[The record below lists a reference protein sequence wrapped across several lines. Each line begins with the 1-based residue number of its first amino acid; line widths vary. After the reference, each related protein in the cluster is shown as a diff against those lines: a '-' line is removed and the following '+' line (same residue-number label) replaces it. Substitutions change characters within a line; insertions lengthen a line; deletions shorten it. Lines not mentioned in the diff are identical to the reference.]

1 MFANIDA
8 DPLQI
13 RDHFTPMCGILSR
26 MRASVRR
33 TYEERTQCR
42 RQNMNT
48 QIMTSQKTD
57 RLAEHEIVSRADW
70 LVARKDLLKRGFD
83 QSSTPG

>member
-1 MFANIDA
+1 
-8 DPLQI
+8 
-13 RDHFTPMCGILSR
+13 
-26 MRASVRR
+26 
-33 TYEERTQCR
+33 
-42 RQNMNT
+42 MNT